1 MHNEADNRLLAD
13 RLAKGIG
20 IFFSKG
26 GKDDSEI
33 KLLIDEK
40 RRAAIRAAVYFT
52 AAFGAGGAV
61 AMGALMPF
69 GLSVVC
75 ACDGYLALVTVGA
88 CLGALAKGRVILPA
102 IYAFALFLRLAV
114 RKWTAADDNIKLRT
128 LISGVSMALYSV
140 LSFAFA
146 GNGVGDIAARIA
158 DIGACVLCTWCFSC
172 VFGMERAYTPSYETG
187 ILLAVYGI
195 GCSLA
200 GVTVFS
206 LSPGYI
212 IGFIITVFIAFS
224 GGALRGCAAG
234 VIFGMGVNVL
244 YAPSFA
250 IAGLIAGRLKK
261 NTMIAVGGAAVG
273 CMIYASFTEGAYAV
287 RYFLPDIAFASV
299 LYAPLHKF
307 GLVGSIDIFGGT
319 QGESALGEAARE
331 AEKNRVTADR
341 LSAVSGALHALSSIF
356 YGMSERMSENPS
368 YDAARDMTK
377 TFASDYESV
386 AGLIKNAVS
395 AADEVCDE
403 GLEKKIRAAIAVSG
417 MKCRYIF
424 ISGNARR
431 TVSVCGISPGLAEK
445 RADALMRRI
454 ENISSMRFSAPDFT
468 YDDGGCTMVFHS
480 LPAYTCEYS
489 NAQSTK
495 RGEKISGDSL
505 CCFYDTDGN
514 FYALL
519 CDGMGS
525 GRDAAIAARIC
536 CVFIEKMLEG
546 GNDPTLTLDML
557 NTFLRSKGYECF
569 ATVDMLKI
577 DLYSG
582 RAYFIKGGGAPSY
595 IVRGDSSFRITS
607 ASCPV
612 GIISEVHAEKIA
624 FSVEDGDT
632 VIMCSDGADDGEEN
646 LSEYIRAISGD
657 CAQVAQNVLANAQRK
672 YSYRDDASVICIKIK
687 RETQAFRQDAL

>member
-1 MHNEADNRLLAD
+1 MMHNEADNRLFGD
-13 RLAKGIG
+13 RLAKGLG
-20 IFFSKG
+20 LFLG
-26 GKDDSEI
+26 RNGKEDGEI
-33 KLLIDEK
+33 KLIIDEK
-40 RRAAIRAAVYFT
+40 RRALIKAAVYFA
-52 AAFGAGGAV
+52 AAFGAGGAI

-75 ACDGYLALVTVGA
+75 GCDSYLALVTVGA
-88 CLGALAKGRVILPA
+88 CLGALVKGHVILPA
-102 IYAFALFLRLAV
+102 IYSFALFVRLAV
-114 RKWTAADDNIKLRT
+114 RKWTAANEDIKIRT
-128 LISGVSMALYSV
+128 LISGVSMAFYSV
-140 LSFAFA
+140 LSFAFGGSGA
-146 GNGVGDIAARIA
+146 GDIAIRLV

-172 VFGMERAYTPSYETG
+172 IFGMERAYTPSYETG
-187 ILLAVYGI
+187 IFLAVYGI

-212 IGFIITVFIAFS
+212 IGFIVTVFIAFS

-234 VIFGMGVNVL
+234 VLFGMGVNVL

-250 IAGLIAGRLKK
+250 ISGLIAGRLRK
-261 NTMIAVGGAAVG
+261 NPMIAVGASAVG

-307 GLVGSIDIFGGT
+307 GVAGSIDIFGAS
-319 QGESALGEAARE
+319 QGESALEEAARE

-341 LSAVSGALHALSSIF
+341 LSAVSGALHTLSSIF
-356 YGMSERMSENPS
+356 YGMSERMSESPS

-395 AADEVCDE
+395 ASDDVRDD
-403 GLEKKIRAAIAVSG
+403 GLEKKIRAALAVSG
-417 MKCRYIF
+417 VRCRYIF
-424 ISGNARR
+424 VSGTTRR
-431 TVSVCGISPGLAEK
+431 TVSVCGISPAFAQK

-454 ENISSMRFSAPDFT
+454 GNISAMRFSAPEFT
-468 YDDGGCTMVFHS
+468 YDDGGCTMVLRS
-480 LPAYTCEYS
+480 LPTYSCEYS
-489 NAQSTK
+489 NAQSAK

-525 GRDAAIAARIC
+525 GRDAAVAARIC

-546 GNDPTLTLDML
+546 GNDPSLTLDML
-557 NTFLRSKGYECF
+557 NTFLRGKGYECF

-595 IVRGDSSFRITS
+595 IVRGGSSYRITS

-612 GIISEVHAEKIA
+612 GIISEVHAEKIT

-646 LSEYIRAISGD
+646 QSECIRTITGD
-657 CAQVAQNVLANAQRK
+657 CAEVAQKVLAHAQRK
-672 YSYRDDASVICIKIK
+672 YSYRDDASVICVKIK
-687 RETQAFRQDAL
+687 RESQG